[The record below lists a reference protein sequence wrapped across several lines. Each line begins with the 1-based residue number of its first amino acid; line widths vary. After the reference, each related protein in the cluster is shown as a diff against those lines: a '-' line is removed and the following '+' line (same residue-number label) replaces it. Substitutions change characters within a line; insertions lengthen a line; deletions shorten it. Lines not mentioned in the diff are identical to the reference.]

1 MAGVQLHT
9 DLDES
14 LSYSRPGPRMVPR
27 QAALAGEIQIDPLG
41 RDSDD
46 VGMPGE
52 LDRGEDTAVA
62 EPGDYDALSAHTGR
76 VARPHSRAHQRTM
89 ASIAR

>member
-1 MAGVQLHT
+1 MSVPFSRWSIVTAT
-9 DLDES
+9 AADEC
-14 LSYSRPGPRMVPR
+14 G
-27 QAALAGEIQIDPLG
+27 LG

-62 EPGDYDALSAHTGR
+62 EPGDYDAFSRRWRSG
-76 VARPHSRAHQRTM
+76 HSTQ
-89 ASIAR
+89 